1 MSRNQKK
8 STAKQ
13 TVAAFMAAMSMITAP
28 QQVKSIE
35 VTSQNEV
42 AGANKNATINRQQKN
57 QGVQIDERTGG
68 LDFAHTRMMAYPS
81 PIYIPYYH
89 TKQTYRAQAR
99 KAKNRRAAR

>member
-8 STAKQ
+8 SRAKQ

-99 KAKNRRAAR
+99 KANKRRAAR

>member
-89 TKQTYRAQAR
+89 PKQTYRSQAR